1 MFISLP
7 LPLLHAVAL
16 FTPTVTTRPWM
27 CGVNFQAAGG
37 YLLLSATDGVTALQ
51 ARVLAADAPAGFNR
65 TAPTDF
71 IKSLPKRGEAVLAFG
86 GDDLSVS
93 VGNTTATGKLRPAS
107 DIFPPLRRAAPA
119 PEQAGKPA
127 EFDFEQLA
135 RFSKAAKLAG
145 WGSPRLHTH
154 GDRAG
159 VIGFGEDVAVCGLI
173 QRWEIKDGKGKVRPL
188 PTVPEWFA

>member
-7 LPLLHAVAL
+7 LPLLHALVL
-16 FTPTVTTRPWM
+16 FTPTNTLHPWM
-27 CGVNFQAAGG
+27 CGVNFRAEGG
-37 YLLLSATDGVTALQ
+37 CLLVSATDGVAALQ

-65 TAPTDF
+65 TAPTAF

-93 VGNTTATGKLRPAS
+93 AGSVTATGKLLPAS
-107 DIFPPLRRAAPA
+107 YIFPSLRRAAPA

-145 WGSPRLHTH
+145 WGSPRLHMH

-159 VIGFGEDVAVCGLI
+159 VVGFGEDDAACGLLSP
-173 QRWEIKDGKGKVRPL
+173 WLSKDGKGKVRPL